1 MTTSRKPP
9 PPPPPLLQGDVL
21 APGQIAEATGRFVPS
36 DEGGL
41 AFIKLAGDRG
51 WVPMSPAF
59 GVVPAGL
66 C

>member
-1 MTTSRKPP
+1 MHDDKTPP
-9 PPPPPLLQGDVL
+9 ILFQGDVL
-21 APGQIAEATGRFVPS
+21 APGQIAEATGRFVPA

-41 AFIKLAGDRG
+41 AFIKLAGDKG
-51 WVPMSPAF
+51 WVPMNPAF